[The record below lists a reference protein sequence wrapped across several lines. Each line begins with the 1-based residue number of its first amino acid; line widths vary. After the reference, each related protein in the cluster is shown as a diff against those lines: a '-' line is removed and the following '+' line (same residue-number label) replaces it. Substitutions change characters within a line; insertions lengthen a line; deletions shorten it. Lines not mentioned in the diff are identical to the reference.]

1 MNEWM
6 RFKLLS
12 TQIISDRSGGKWSE
26 GWSDHLSRV
35 SAPSEMIAA
44 SHSTY
49 SKPTN
54 QPTCIPPITNVIVDR
69 LAAVRNPKFFSPIT
83 AFQRVVPVPGTN
95 STRIVIQ
102 SLNYVKST
110 GGVAKCLS
118 ITQVSI
124 QLICIADGRS
134 SCVDEMHSSRAAS
147 KWRTSL
153 TINVCFLDIKKN
165 SVRWPTSD
173 KFHWTSS
180 WW

>member
-1 MNEWM
+1 
-6 RFKLLS
+6 
-12 TQIISDRSGGKWSE
+12 
-26 GWSDHLSRV
+26 
-35 SAPSEMIAA
+35 MIAA

-124 QLICIADGRS
+124 QLICMRT
-134 SCVDEMHSSRAAS
+134 VDRLALMRCIRAEQLAGEG
-147 KWRTSL
+147 
-153 TINVCFLDIKKN
+153 
-165 SVRWPTSD
+165 PA
-173 KFHWTSS
+173 
-180 WW
+180 